1 MNNVILVC
9 VSIIL
14 PMVLVIANRLLDRT
28 SSKEKDSTI
37 SELTQKVSDLTK
49 GRDEDR
55 MRTNAATEAAGLAKG
70 NADSTV
76 KAADLMK
83 EAVQV
88 GTLEEAIELARRQ
101 AQQ

>member
-1 MNNVILVC
+1 MWNERTGNIVGGHMRFKVLKERGR
-9 VSIIL
+9 L
-14 PMVLVIANRLLDRT
+14 P
-28 SSKEKDSTI
+28 
-37 SELTQKVSDLTK
+37 
-49 GRDEDR
+49 
-55 MRTNAATEAAGLAKG
+55 KG

-88 GTLEEAIELARRQ
+88 ETLEDAIELARRQ

>member
-1 MNNVILVC
+1 MNNVIIVC

-28 SSKEKDSTI
+28 ASKEKDDTI
-37 SELTQKVSDLTK
+37 SELTKKVADLTK
-49 GRDEDR
+49 RGDEDR
-55 MRTNAATEAAGLAKG
+55 MRADAATEAAGLAKG

-88 GTLEEAIELARRQ
+88 ETLEDAIELARRQ

>member
-1 MNNVILVC
+1 MNNVIIVC

-28 SSKEKDSTI
+28 ASKEKDDTI
-37 SELTQKVSDLTK
+37 SELTKKVSDLTK
-49 GRDEDR
+49 GRDEEM
-55 MRTNAATEAAGLAKG
+55 MRANAATEAAGLAKG

-88 GTLEEAIELARRQ
+88 ETLEDAIELARRQ